1 MHRAWVPTVDI
12 SVIGAKGGY
21 VKLQAV
27 LQHDN
32 YAEMRTDRV
41 RAREKRLHS
50 FRARVGSD
58 VVILR
63 CQTAH
68 HVAHATACEV
78 RDVPLL
84 TQACRDFARA
94 LFHGRRFHMT
104 IVTASPC
111 EAQSARLQRRRG
123 PTPAWGNAPGTNM

>member
-1 MHRAWVPTVDI
+1 MHRAWVPAVDV

-21 VKLQAV
+21 LELKAV
-27 LQHDN
+27 LQHDD

-41 RAREKRLHS
+41 RSREKRLHR
-50 FRARVGSD
+50 FRARVSSD

-84 TQACRDFARA
+84 TQAAPRLCAP
-94 LFHGRRFHMT
+94 LCFHGRRFHRTMVGRFTGTAQFTRMT
-104 IVTASPC
+104 ISCA
-111 EAQSARLQRRRG
+111 G
-123 PTPAWGNAPGTNM
+123 D